1 MVDLRT
7 ELCGVELKNPTV
19 LASGILG
26 TMSSSLKRVA
36 DSGARAV
43 TIKSIGPKRRDGHK
57 NPAMVEVEGGYLN
70 AIGLPTAGP
79 KEATEEIK
87 AYKKS
92 CDIPVI
98 ASFYATC
105 SDEFGPLAKTI
116 STAEPDLIEANISC
130 PNVDDEFGTP
140 FSCNPKKSSRVV
152 KSIKKATD
160 IPLLVKL
167 SPNVPSIAE
176 IAKAVEKAG
185 ADGITAINTLG
196 PAMVIDLKTK
206 TPVLANKRGGM
217 SGPAVKPIM
226 IRCVYDIYEA
236 VRIPIVGLGGVLT
249 GEDAAEA
256 IMAGAQAVGIGTGVK
271 YRGIEIFNKVTK
283 ELEDFMKKEGY
294 KNLDELRGVAH
305 G

>member
-36 DSGARAV
+36 DSGAGAV

>member
-26 TMSSSLKRVA
+26 TMASSLRRVTEA
-36 DSGARAV
+36 GAGAV

-57 NPAMVEVEGGYLN
+57 NPTMVEVEGGYLN
-70 AIGLPTAGP
+70 SIGLPTAGP
-79 KEATEEIK
+79 KEAIGEIK
-87 AYKKS
+87 EYKKS
-92 CDIPVI
+92 CDLPII
-98 ASFYATC
+98 ASFYATS
-105 SDEFGPLAKTI
+105 SDEFSPLAEGI
-116 STAEPDLIEANISC
+116 SQAEPDLLEANISC
-130 PNVDDEFGTP
+130 PNVGDEFGTP
-140 FSCNPKKSSRVV
+140 FSCNSKKSAKVV
-152 KSIKKATD
+152 KSIKRVTD

-185 ADGITAINTLG
+185 ADGITAINAVG

-217 SGPAVKPIM
+217 SGPAIKPIM

-236 VRIPIVGLGGVLT
+236 VNIPILGLGGILT
-249 GEDAAEA
+249 GEDAVEA

-271 YRGIEIFNKVTK
+271 YRGIEIFKKVND
-283 ELEDFMKKEGY
+283 ELEEFMKKEGY
-294 KNLDELRGVAH
+294 KNLDELRGVVH